1 MNFNPDLVSQAQEVI
16 FSRKTQKQKP
26 RLFSNQ
32 VSVTQT
38 ISQKHLGTI
47 LHSQLDFKEH
57 LQNIFNKVG
66 KITSLLWKLQNVLL
80 RFSLLTTFYSYDLS
94 LITVI
99 LSTIKYIC
107 FFPLK
112 TRDAPIQRSIGYDW
126 CYQGYIQ
133 RKYLPRIRLLISPV
147 TTLV

>member
-1 MNFNPDLVSQAQEVI
+1 MN
-16 FSRKTQKQKP
+16 
-26 RLFSNQ
+26 
-32 VSVTQT
+32 
-38 ISQKHLGTI
+38 
-47 LHSQLDFKEH
+47 
-57 LQNIFNKVG
+57 FNKVG

-80 RFSLLTTFYSYDLS
+80 RFLLLTTFHSYDLS

-107 FFPLK
+107 FFPSK
-112 TRDAPIQRSIGYDW
+112 TIDAPIQRSIGYDL

-133 RKYLPRIRLLISPV
+133 RKYLPRIRLGISPV